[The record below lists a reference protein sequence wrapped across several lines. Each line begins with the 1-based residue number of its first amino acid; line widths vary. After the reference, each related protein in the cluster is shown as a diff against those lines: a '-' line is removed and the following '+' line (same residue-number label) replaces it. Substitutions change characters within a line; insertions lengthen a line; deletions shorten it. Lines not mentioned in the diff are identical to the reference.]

1 MSSFDRLRRRVPF
14 LGRRSPRD
22 VWVKVA
28 GTINRSEVEVWQQA
42 LERQGLNVRLV
53 ECPPEALPPAGQPS
67 WEIWV
72 RVSNEPKARLIL
84 GLSGRSV
91 IRLPRREREEEH

>member
-1 MSSFDRLRRRVPF
+1 MSVFDRLRRRVPF
-14 LGRRSPRD
+14 LGRRPPED

-28 GTINRSEVEVWQQA
+28 GTINQLEVDVWRQA
-42 LERQGLNVRLV
+42 LERQGVNARVV

-72 RVSNEPKARLIL
+72 RASNEPQARLIL

-91 IRLPRREREEEH
+91 IRLPRRKREEED